1 MVSPATRGETEL
13 AVLVRDMRPRLEDE
27 VVIYSISSFLLS
39 LSSLS

>member
-27 VVIYSISSFLLS
+27 VYFYSISLL
-39 LSSLS
+39 LYYYYHY